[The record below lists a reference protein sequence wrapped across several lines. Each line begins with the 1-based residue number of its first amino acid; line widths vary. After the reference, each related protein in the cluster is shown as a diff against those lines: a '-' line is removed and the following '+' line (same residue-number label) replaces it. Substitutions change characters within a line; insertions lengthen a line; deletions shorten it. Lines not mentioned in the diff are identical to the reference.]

1 MFTVE
6 FGLFPLVAIVVGA
19 LLTLVFFSV
28 VRLKCSARW
37 AMGFIFA
44 AMLTVTVCSLVSP
57 VRWVEFDTPV
67 EVVVEPEETMLSPV
81 KVVEAENGVASP
93 MLKLKA
99 KAPVTNHRQVRPLF
113 HDASQLFGW
122 LWLAGVVLM
131 LSSMVWQCSRL
142 FLMKRRQE
150 RMGDVDGIGLYATG
164 GTDAYSFG
172 RSVFIP
178 RMFDDEMR
186 RFMLLHELQHVRHG
200 HFFWLCSLQVLLAF
214 NWYNPFCWLLFR
226 EMRLQQELQVD
237 GDVIRQG
244 IDRTAYQYSLLRA
257 SLQSG
262 SPVWILSAFGRKPI
276 TQRVAF
282 MNREL
287 NMRSNVRRSILSS
300 VLALG
305 VLSLAVFVSC
315 QTNEKEK
322 EHPLMG
328 WWKMDFT
335 KNADSD
341 TELYPFGKQIAFY
354 NYDTFLTITYRARNG
369 MSLAFTFSA
378 EETRLQGDT
387 LVDALGDPM
396 RYEFVDDDTFQNL
409 WHRQPYQNA
418 MPKGP
423 EIIDQWSRIPVDDEL
438 LELFGCLRKAD
449 HTDGG
454 KFDGVWLS
462 LTNTVSPTD
471 PDKDDGRREYLLVSD
486 SLFLSLN
493 YHRQEPKAFRA
504 AGSGY
509 SGVLK
514 EFGEYLQFG
523 DMAPVVYSMPD
534 AGHLVVRDATNE
546 HATQHVFQRID
557 MPTDLKRMFMAPF
570 THEHFQL
577 Q

>member
-1 MFTVE
+1 
-6 FGLFPLVAIVVGA
+6 
-19 LLTLVFFSV
+19 
-28 VRLKCSARW
+28 
-37 AMGFIFA
+37 
-44 AMLTVTVCSLVSP
+44 
-57 VRWVEFDTPV
+57 
-67 EVVVEPEETMLSPV
+67 
-81 KVVEAENGVASP
+81 
-93 MLKLKA
+93 
-99 KAPVTNHRQVRPLF
+99 
-113 HDASQLFGW
+113 
-122 LWLAGVVLM
+122 
-131 LSSMVWQCSRL
+131 
-142 FLMKRRQE
+142 
-150 RMGDVDGIGLYATG
+150 
-164 GTDAYSFG
+164 
-172 RSVFIP
+172 
-178 RMFDDEMR
+178 
-186 RFMLLHELQHVRHG
+186 
-200 HFFWLCSLQVLLAF
+200 
-214 NWYNPFCWLLFR
+214 
-226 EMRLQQELQVD
+226 
-237 GDVIRQG
+237 
-244 IDRTAYQYSLLRA
+244 
-257 SLQSG
+257 
-262 SPVWILSAFGRKPI
+262 
-276 TQRVAF
+276 
-282 MNREL
+282 
-287 NMRSNVRRSILSS
+287 
-300 VLALG
+300 LG

-322 EHPLMG
+322 EHPLIG

-438 LELFGCLRKAD
+438 LELFGRLRKAD

-493 YHRQEPKAFRA
+493 YYRQEPKAFRA

-557 MPTDLKRMFMAPF
+557 MPTDLKRMFTAPF